1 MDQLKLT
8 AEQEAQIVAAM
19 KANKP
24 YLIAIEDQVQ
34 NSKDGYI
41 EFRVEVRSGRVEKMT
56 KYSGDY
62 WMREKEKPVVNK
74 PF

>member
-1 MDQLKLT
+1 MDSLKLT
-8 AEQEAQIVAAM
+8 AEQEAQIVMAM

-24 YLIAIEDQVQ
+24 YLIAIEDWVQ
-34 NSKDGYI
+34 KSKDGYI
-41 EFRVEVRSGRVEKMT
+41 EFRVEVRQGRVEKMT

-62 WMREKEKPVVNK
+62 WMREKEQPVTKK

>member
-24 YLIAIEDQVQ
+24 YLIAIEDWVQ

-56 KYSGDY
+56 KYAGEY
-62 WMREKEKPVVNK
+62 WMREKEKPVVDK